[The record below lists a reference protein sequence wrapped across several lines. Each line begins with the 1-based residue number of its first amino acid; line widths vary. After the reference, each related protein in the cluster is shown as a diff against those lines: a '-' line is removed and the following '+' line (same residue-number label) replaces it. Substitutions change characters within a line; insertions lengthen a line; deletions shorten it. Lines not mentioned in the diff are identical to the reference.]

1 MIEKYTQEEFIS
13 SEEFKS
19 CQDIYLNKYFLEDKY
34 SLDDISDM
42 TFYIYKINDE
52 IIGFAS
58 FQDNEYLNILD
69 MNFDIKWR
77 YSDKQIELLNYILDN
92 VKKENIYVHQS
103 YEEDYEFYLKMD
115 FELYKDYGDFF
126 MIGSD
131 VMRYSMNLK
140 SNE

>member
-19 CQDIYLNKYFLEDKY
+19 CQDIYLNKYFLEDEY

-42 TFYIYKINDE
+42 TFYIYKINNE

-69 MNFDIKWR
+69 MNFIKKWE
-77 YSDKQIELLNYILDN
+77 YSDKQIELLNYILSD
-92 VKKENIYVHQS
+92 VKKDDIYVHQS
-103 YEEDYEFYLKMD
+103 YEGDYEFYLKMN
-115 FELYKDYGDFF
+115 FELYKDYGNFF

-131 VMRYSMNLK
+131 VMRYSMKLK
-140 SNE
+140 